1 MLAVWLIRAFS
12 ADIVEHMARV
22 KSPST
27 ATRLDPAIRRR
38 LGIGN
43 STGLG
48 MAPFLINHPQLI
60 NSWISARETALAR
73 VRAVASASDAEL
85 KWFRDLARRAA
96 VNADDWDVE
105 DERQAT
111 RILSLRRDFDWI
123 IARAEALAPD
133 DDRPWDTLY
142 RAAEEPSP
150 PRVRRRL
157 SP

>member
-1 MLAVWLIRAFS
+1 
-12 ADIVEHMARV
+12 
-22 KSPST
+22 
-27 ATRLDPAIRRR
+27 
-38 LGIGN
+38 
-43 STGLG
+43 

-85 KWFRDLARRAA
+85 KRFRDLARRAA

-105 DERQAT
+105 DERQAA

-133 DDRPWDTLY
+133 LDRPWDTLY
-142 RAAEEPSP
+142 RAAEDTLTTEGQEALVSLMLEPYP
-150 PRVRRRL
+150 HLVDGLAACMHAEEHVAQRIDGGVMVADVL
-157 SP
+157 AALNAAL